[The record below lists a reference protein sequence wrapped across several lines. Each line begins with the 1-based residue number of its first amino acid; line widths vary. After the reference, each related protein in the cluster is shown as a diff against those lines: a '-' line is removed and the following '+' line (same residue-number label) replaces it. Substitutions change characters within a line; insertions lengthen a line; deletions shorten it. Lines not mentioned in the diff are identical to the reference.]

1 LNKIILASNSP
12 RRKAFL
18 EKYNID
24 LQIMKS
30 DLEEKIDENEKPEQ
44 VVMSLAFQKAMDVAS
59 KISGDNIILSA
70 DTIVVFENEILG
82 KPTSKADAKK
92 MLNKLS
98 GNKHKVFTGFCIM
111 QVDKGL
117 KVVDYAE
124 TIVHFKKIDKV
135 MIDLYLDTEEYLDKA
150 GSYGIQG
157 FGELFVEK
165 INGSYSNV
173 VGLPIEKVYEVL
185 YNKFNISLL

>member
-1 LNKIILASNSP
+1 MNKIILASNSP

>member
-1 LNKIILASNSP
+1 MNKIILASNSP

-82 KPTSKADAKK
+82 KPTSKVDAKK

-124 TIVHFKKIDKV
+124 TVVYFKEIDESI
-135 MIDLYLDTEEYLDKA
+135 IDLYLDTEEYFDKA
-150 GSYGIQG
+150 G
-157 FGELFVEK
+157 
-165 INGSYSNV
+165 
-173 VGLPIEKVYEVL
+173 
-185 YNKFNISLL
+185 